1 MNTVRSADGTTI
13 AFTRAGQ
20 GPPLIL
26 VDGALCSRSF
36 GPMPKLAAQLTPH
49 FTVYTYD
56 RRGRGA
62 SGDTPPYAVD
72 REVEDI
78 EALAALAR
86 ETTSASPTTSASE
99 TTLAA
104 EAATGGETALGGGT
118 VFIHGTSSGAA
129 LALEAAKRIPAIGK
143 LAVYEPPFIVDG
155 SRTPIIGDY
164 LARLDRLV
172 AGHRNGDA
180 VKMFMRFVGTP
191 AIFTAVMPLTPV
203 WPKLKAVAPTLPYDI
218 TIMQDHQRGKPFAPA
233 EWAAAK
239 IPVLVAAGGKSPAW
253 MTNGTRAL
261 ADALPDA
268 RYRTLPGQT
277 HMVKPQA
284 IAPVLTE
291 FFLNDN

>member
-1 MNTVRSADGTTI
+1 MNTVRSADGTSI
-13 AFTRAGQ
+13 AFTKAGQ

-26 VDGALCSRSF
+26 VDGALCSRLF
-36 GPMPKLAAQLTPH
+36 GPMPKLAARLTPH

-62 SGDTPPYAVD
+62 SGDTPPYAVGL
-72 REVEDI
+72 EVDDL
-78 EALAALAR
+78 EALAELAG
-86 ETTSASPTTSASE
+86 AG
-99 TTLAA
+99 
-104 EAATGGETALGGGT
+104 EAGET
-118 VFIHGTSSGAA
+118 VFVHGTSSGAA

-155 SRTPIIGDY
+155 TRSPIPDDY
-164 LARLDRLV
+164 LDQLSRLV
-172 AGHRNGDA
+172 AEGRRGDA

-218 TIMQDHQRGKPFAPA
+218 TIMQDNQRGTPFTPA
-233 EWAAAK
+233 EWADVK
-239 IPVLVAAGGKSPAW
+239 IPTLVAAGGKSPAW

-261 ADALPDA
+261 ADDLPDA
-268 RYRTLPGQT
+268 QYRTLPGQN

-291 FFLNDN
+291 FFLARD

>member
-1 MNTVRSADGTTI
+1 MNTVQSADGTPI
-13 AFTRAGQ
+13 AFTKAGQ

-36 GPMPKLAAQLTPH
+36 GPMPKLAAQLTPR

-62 SGDTPPYAVD
+62 SGDTRSYAAD
-72 REVEDI
+72 REVDDL
-78 EALAALAR
+78 EALVALAG
-86 ETTSASPTTSASE
+86 
-99 TTLAA
+99 AA
-104 EAATGGETALGGGT
+104 AGTAET
-118 VFIHGTSSGAA
+118 VFVHGTSSGAA
-129 LALEAAKRIPAIGK
+129 LALEAAKRIRAIAR
-143 LAVYEPPFIVDG
+143 LAVYEPPFMVDG
-155 SRTPIIGDY
+155 SRAPMPGDF
-164 LARLDRLV
+164 LTRLDELV
-172 AGHRNGDA
+172 AAERRTDA

-203 WPKLKAVAPTLPYDI
+203 WPKLKAVAHTLPYDI
-218 TIMQDHQRGKPFAPA
+218 TIIQDHYRGTPFTPA
-233 EWAAAK
+233 EWAEVK
-239 IPVLVAAGGKSPAW
+239 IPTLVAAGGKSPAW

-268 RYRTLPGQT
+268 KYRTLPGQN

-291 FFLNDN
+291 FFLAHD

>member
-1 MNTVRSADGTTI
+1 MNTVQSADGTTI
-13 AFTRAGQ
+13 AFTKAGQ

-36 GPMPKLAAQLTPH
+36 GPMPKLADQLAPN

-62 SGDTPPYAVD
+62 SGDTPPYAPD
-72 REVEDI
+72 REVDDL
-78 EALAALAR
+78 EALAAV
-86 ETTSASPTTSASE
+86 ASE
-99 TTLAA
+99 S
-104 EAATGGETALGGGT
+104 GT
-118 VFIHGTSSGAA
+118 VFVHGTSSGSA
-129 LALEAAKRIPAIGK
+129 LALEAAKRIPAIAK
-143 LAVYEPPFIVDG
+143 LAVYEPPFIVDDT
-155 SRTPIIGDY
+155 RPPIPDDY
-164 LARLDRLV
+164 LPRLRQLV
-172 AGHRNGDA
+172 AEDRRADA

-203 WPKLKAVAPTLPYDI
+203 WSKLKAAAPTLLYDI
-218 TIMQDHQRGKPFAPA
+218 AIMHEHQQGKPLTAA
-233 EWAAAK
+233 EWAEVK
-239 IPVLVAAGGKSPAW
+239 VPTLVAVGGKSPAW

-268 RYRTLPGQT
+268 RYQTLPGQN

-291 FFLNDN
+291 FFRPGN

>member
-1 MNTVRSADGTTI
+1 MNTVRSADGTSI
-13 AFTRAGQ
+13 AFTKAGQ

-62 SGDTPPYAVD
+62 SGDTPPYAVGL
-72 REVEDI
+72 EVDDL
-78 EALAALAR
+78 EALVELAG
-86 ETTSASPTTSASE
+86 A
-99 TTLAA
+99 
-104 EAATGGETALGGGT
+104 GET
-118 VFIHGTSSGAA
+118 VFVHGTSSGAA

-143 LAVYEPPFIVDG
+143 LAVYEPPFVVDG
-155 SRTPIIGDY
+155 TRPPMPADY
-164 LARLDRLV
+164 LPRLSRLV
-172 AGHRNGDA
+172 ASERRSNA
-180 VKMFMRFVGTP
+180 VKMFMQFVGTP
-191 AIFTAVMPLTPV
+191 AIFTAVLPLTPV

-218 TIMQDHQRGKPFAPA
+218 TIIQDHQRGTPFTPA
-233 EWAAAK
+233 EWADVK
-239 IPVLVAAGGKSPAW
+239 IPTLVAAGGKSPAW

-261 ADALPDA
+261 ADDLPAA
-268 RYRTLPGQT
+268 RYQTLPGQN

-291 FFLNDN
+291 FFPARD

>member
-20 GPPLIL
+20 GPALIL

-36 GPMPKLAAQLTPH
+36 GPMPKLAARLTPY

-62 SGDTPPYAVD
+62 SGDTAPYAPD

-78 EALAALAR
+78 EALA
-86 ETTSASPTTSASE
+86 
-99 TTLAA
+99 TLA
-104 EAATGGETALGGGT
+104 GDT
-118 VFIHGTSSGAA
+118 VFVHGTSSGAA
-129 LALEAAKRIPAIGK
+129 LALDAAKRIPAIAK
-143 LAVYEPPFIVDG
+143 LAVYEPPFIVDDT
-155 SRTPIIGDY
+155 RPAMPDDY
-164 LARLDRLV
+164 LPRLSRMV
-172 AGHRNGDA
+172 AEGRRGDA

-191 AIFTAVMPLTPV
+191 AIFTTVMPFTPV

-218 TIMQDHQRGKPFAPA
+218 SIVHDHQRGIPLTSQ
-233 EWAAAK
+233 EWAAVKMPA
-239 IPVLVAAGGKSPAW
+239 LVAAGGKSPAW
-253 MTNGTRAL
+253 MTNATRAL

-268 RYRTLPGQT
+268 SYRTLPGQN
-277 HMVKPQA
+277 HMVKAQV

-291 FFLNDN
+291 FFTAGN

>member
-1 MNTVRSADGTTI
+1 MNTVQSADGTAI

-36 GPMPKLAAQLTPH
+36 GPMPKLAAQLAPH

-62 SGDTPPYAVD
+62 SGDTTPYAPD
-72 REVEDI
+72 REVDDI
-78 EALAALAR
+78 EALTAAA
-86 ETTSASPTTSASE
+86 
-99 TTLAA
+99 
-104 EAATGGETALGGGT
+104 GET
-118 VFIHGTSSGAA
+118 VFVHGTSSGAA
-129 LALEAAKRIPAIGK
+129 LALEAAKRIPAVAK

-155 SRTPIIGDY
+155 TRSPIPDGY
-164 LARLDRLV
+164 LAELTRLV
-172 AGHRNGDA
+172 ADGRRGDA

-191 AIFTAVMPLTPV
+191 AVFTAVMPFTPV

-218 TIMQDHQRGKPFAPA
+218 AIMQEHQRGTPFTAD
-233 EWAAAK
+233 EWDAVK
-239 IPVLVAAGGKSPAW
+239 IPALVAVGGKSPAW
-253 MTNGTRAL
+253 MTNATRAL
-261 ADALPDA
+261 AGALPDA
-268 RYRTLPGQT
+268 RHRTLPGQN

-291 FFLNDN
+291 FFSNDD